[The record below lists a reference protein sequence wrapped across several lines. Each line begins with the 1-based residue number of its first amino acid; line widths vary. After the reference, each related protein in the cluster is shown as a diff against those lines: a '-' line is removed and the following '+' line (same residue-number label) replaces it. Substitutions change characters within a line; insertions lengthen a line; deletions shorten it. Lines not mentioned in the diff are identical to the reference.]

1 MNQRYSV
8 IVMVLALLGAVL
20 GFQRMTKEVIH
31 KSVWPEANHPGYVQI
46 GPNPENEMFYWFF
59 PSRRAPSADPL
70 ILWLTG
76 GPGCSSEI
84 ALFVENGPFRIDK
97 KTMEVGTNPWSWNT
111 RANLIYIDQ
120 PLGTGLSTVD
130 PKNLIK
136 TEQEISIEVYTF
148 LTKFLELFPSLKGR
162 DFYVFGESY
171 AGHYVPNISNYIF
184 HKKNP
189 NLILKGAAIGNGL
202 PDPWVQYS
210 AYAEF
215 SLYNQLISFDTYLK
229 MLPLF
234 RQCETMMQYNIK
246 GGREKC
252 DTLYG

>member
-1 MNQRYSV
+1 
-8 IVMVLALLGAVL
+8 
-20 GFQRMTKEVIH
+20 
-31 KSVWPEANHPGYVQI
+31 
-46 GPNPENEMFYWFF
+46 MFYWFF

-76 GPGCSSEI
+76 WPGFSSEI
-84 ALFVENGPFRIDK
+84 YLFIENGPFRIDK
-97 KTMEVGTNPWSWNT
+97 KTLEVRTNPWSWNT
-111 RANLIYIDQ
+111 QANMIYIDQ
-120 PLGTGLSTVD
+120 PLETGLSTVD
-130 PKNLIK
+130 PQNLIK
-136 TEQEISIEVYTF
+136 TEHTISEEVYIF

-184 HKKNP
+184 HQRNP
-189 NLILKGAAIGNGL
+189 NLTFKGAAIGNGL
-202 PDPWVQYS
+202 PNPWVIYS

-215 SLYNQLISFDTYLK
+215 SLQNKLITFDTYLK

-234 RQCETMMQYNIK
+234 KQCETMIQYNIK
-246 GGREKC
+246 GGRQKC